1 MTPTCLK
8 EADTLRVLHFPSH
21 RFPFSLFS
29 KKMASRVFATAL
41 RAASRRAIVP
51 AVARPVAAM
60 ASANLKQTA
69 VKASVSIV

>member
-1 MTPTCLK
+1 
-8 EADTLRVLHFPSH
+8 
-21 RFPFSLFS
+21 
-29 KKMASRVFATAL
+29 MASRVFATAL

-69 VKASVSIV
+69 VKASVSIVCIPCDPKRVTHSVCIF